1 MVSLQRG
8 FAQTARRSP
17 ASPVP
22 GIHRSRPRAG
32 ARARGA
38 GHTEQ
43 TTNRTQNNKHH
54 VHHIIQSSFHPKG
67 GSSGPHRSQSSRR
80 RERISTRHNDE
91 GPSKSEAALLF
102 GHTTGFVAVCSRGA
116 CIIRAA
122 VTRWPARRL
131 LFGGS
136 RAYSSVLVAVRSHV
150 DNRGMLYYA
159 PRRSGALESLH
170 TRLSQPLQNGAF
182 RNAYIP
188 ARAPPLQR
196 GSLAAHRSHT
206 TFPVLLSSHA
216 HTLRSMPPSGLLPRK
231 TTNVALCSATST
243 HLLVLYEAECFVEEL
258 TFHQA
263 AV

>member
-1 MVSLQRG
+1 MRRQHAEPCFTGAGSDSGHRRRL
-8 FAQTARRSP
+8 RSP
-17 ASPVP
+17 GQGGRYTQNKQNRQTPKHPPPHHPKFISPQAW
-22 GIHRSRPRAG
+22 AG
-32 ARARGA
+32 RA
-38 GHTEQ
+38 GHTVKQ
-43 TTNRTQNNKHH
+43 LRAKGWARGDPKARPNPRRAVLDLRAH
-54 VHHIIQSSFHPKG
+54 QS
-67 GSSGPHRSQSSRR
+67 
-80 RERISTRHNDE
+80 
-91 GPSKSEAALLF
+91 
-102 GHTTGFVAVCSRGA
+102 GFVAVCSRGA

-231 TTNVALCSATST
+231 TTNVALCDNNPPSS
-243 HLLVLYEAECFVEEL
+243 LLF
-258 TFHQA
+258 A
-263 AV
+263 AM